1 MSESPA
7 SAVSSLHQAEKLA
20 SAASDA
26 VQETWRKRKP
36 VTNTQVTPDQLREGI
51 DQFFQIAGA
60 IRTSDDDAPY
70 AINNEDVTQ
79 IGDYGLSLIQDMA
92 AWAGQMELEAQ
103 RRQLDNSAL
112 GIAAW
117 IIANKGEIRTA
128 HSIVNAIAELANSTR
143 DPEILASYAK
153 FTGDVI
159 DSCANIITR
168 DLEKTDPLRPWR
180 LLQFN
185 RAIMATRSYRP
196 ELMRQA
202 YDAFVQALP
211 EEAPGFFREGM
222 NEMERLGYPE
232 HVREVVQEYFDEWTR
247 RAMN

>member
-1 MSESPA
+1 MSDSPA
-7 SAVSSLHQAEKLA
+7 SLEQAQQLA
-20 SAASDA
+20 SHASDS
-26 VQETWRKRKP
+26 VQETWRQRKP
-36 VTNTQVTPDQLREGI
+36 ATNTQVTPDQIREGI
-51 DQFFQIAGA
+51 DQFFQIARA
-60 IRTSDDDAPY
+60 VNTSDNDAPY
-70 AINNEDVTQ
+70 AINNEDVIQ
-79 IGDYGLSLIQDMA
+79 IGDYGLTLIQDMA
-92 AWAGQMELEAQ
+92 AWADQMDLQEQ
-103 RRQLDNSAL
+103 RRQLDNSTL

-128 HSIVNAIAELANSTR
+128 HSIVNAIAELANSTQ

-159 DSCANIITR
+159 DFCANIITQ

-185 RAIMATRSYRP
+185 RAIMATRSHDTDLLR
-196 ELMRQA
+196 RV
-202 YDAFVQALP
+202 YDEFVKALP

-222 NEMERLGYPE
+222 NEMERLGYPD

-247 RAMN
+247 KTMN